1 MTTTTTTTT
10 TTTGAA
16 TTATMSATM
25 NAPVPTTAGATATV
39 PPAQRI
45 DLSAEAAAAPWE
57 VAVAILI
64 ALAALGYLLRSWGFL
79 GRRKQPACATCG
91 SGCGCSAAP
100 GFGGTP
106 CTDAACTDTKPC
118 ADTERREA

>member
-1 MTTTTTTTT
+1 MTTTTTE
-10 TTTGAA
+10 AA
-16 TTATMSATM
+16 TDATMNATMSA
-25 NAPVPTTAGATATV
+25 PVPTITGATAAV

-45 DLSAEAAAAPWE
+45 DLSAEATAAPWE

-64 ALAALGYLLRSWGFL
+64 ALAALAYLLRSWGLL

-106 CTDAACTDTKPC
+106 CTDAACADTKAC